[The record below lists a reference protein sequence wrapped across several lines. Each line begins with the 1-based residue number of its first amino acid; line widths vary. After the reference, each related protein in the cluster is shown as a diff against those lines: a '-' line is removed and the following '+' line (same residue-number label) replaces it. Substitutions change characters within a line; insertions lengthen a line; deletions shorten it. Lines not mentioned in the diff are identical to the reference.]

1 MAWAMDHPKGFG
13 KYWPNGEYE
22 GWDKALTDYFNTKM
36 PAEQKAL
43 FTNSIELFRDGAA
56 QYCAFVRSKFSNEIG
71 SPTDGSVPPLSPIE
85 RHEAPHRYRLERPPQ
100 SLASL
105 IMMSGGPMAVEEPL
119 KDLIEQLEPGI
130 HFFSP
135 IDIVTKRNKLFSKQ
149 YFAMAIGKFVD
160 SLSPADSNPESLEE
174 SPYNEG
180 EFQVRWYPGPG
191 IKGLALSRSAVGN
204 AHVWH
209 ERRLISQQLFFS
221 DRLIDEVHKA
231 NLLLPPHYRVKEI

>member
-1 MAWAMDHPKGFG
+1 MAWGMDHPKGFG

-22 GWDKALTDYFNTKM
+22 GWDKTLTEYFETKM
-36 PAEQKAL
+36 PANQKAL
-43 FTNSIELFRDGAA
+43 FKEAVEFFGANA
-56 QYCAFVRSKFSNEIG
+56 YRSFVHQKFIDEIG
-71 SPTDGSVPPLSPIE
+71 SLGDGMLPPLSPIE
-85 RHEAPHRYRLERPPQ
+85 PHEAPRRYRLERPPQ

-119 KDLIEQLEPGI
+119 KDLIEQLEPGV

-135 IDIVTKRNKLFSKQ
+135 IEIVTKSNKLFPKQ

-174 SPYNEG
+174 STYNKG

-204 AHVWH
+204 AHVWR
-209 ERRLISQQLFFS
+209 ERRLISEQLFFS
-221 DRLIDEVHKA
+221 DRLIDEIHKA